1 VSTLY
6 LITARGGSKG
16 VPHKNL
22 REIGGLSLVGWK
34 AEVAKQVITAHD
46 DLIISSDCPH
56 ILEVAAKHGVGVPF
70 VRPAELATDTAS
82 SADVIAHALDY
93 MNGDYSTVVLL
104 EPSAPFTTPEHL
116 VTALTMMD
124 AKQAHLIVGMK
135 HTEPHTTFIGE
146 QPDDDFVT
154 PIIVKMDRIGR
165 NLRRQDL
172 KQEWTFNG
180 SLYVFN
186 GLMFKQKQSIY
197 GGARNYGLLM
207 DRWHSIEIDSMH
219 DLEMA
224 LYAFDRGYVELPI

>member
-1 VSTLY
+1 MSVLY

-16 VPHKNL
+16 VPKKNL
-22 REIGGLSLVGWK
+22 RMIGGLSLVGWK
-34 AEVAKQVITAHD
+34 AEVAKQVITPED
-46 DLIISSDCPH
+46 DLVISSECPE
-56 ILEVAAKHGVGVPF
+56 ILREARDHGVSVPF
-70 VRPAELATDTAS
+70 VRPDALATDTAS
-82 SADVIAHALDY
+82 SADVISHAMDY
-93 MNGDYSTVVLL
+93 LQGDYDTVVLL

-116 VTALTMMD
+116 VTALTMMES
-124 AKQAHLIVGMK
+124 KQAHLIVGMK

-154 PIIVKMDRIGR
+154 PIIVKMDRVGR

-172 KQEWTFNG
+172 KQEWTMNG
-180 SLYVFN
+180 GLYVFDAS
-186 GLMFKQKQSIY
+186 MFKHKRSIY

-224 LYAFDRGYVELPI
+224 QYAFSKGYVSLP